1 MATTVNYGNRFKDPI
16 VVRPAIITLENLT
29 QPSFVLNKKSPQI
42 QLNAGIYNF
51 TFTGTDIGTLTKQ
64 INGAG
69 TIDVSSVIP

>member
-1 MATTVNYGNRFKDPI
+1 MATSVNYGNRFRDPI
-16 VVRPAIITLENLT
+16 VVRPAIITLGDVT
-29 QPSFVLNKKSPQI
+29 QPGFVLSKKNPQI

>member
-16 VVRPAIITLENLT
+16 VVRPAIIALENLT
-29 QPSFVLNKKSPQI
+29 QPSFVLSKKNPQI

-51 TFTGTDIGTLTKQ
+51 TFTGTDIGTMTKQ

>member
-1 MATTVNYGNRFKDPI
+1 MATSVNYGNRFKGPI
-16 VVRPAIITLENLT
+16 VVRPAIISKEDLL
-29 QPSFVLNKKSPQI
+29 QPGLVLSKKNPQI

-51 TFTGTDIGTLTKQ
+51 TFTGTDIGTMTKQ

>member
-1 MATTVNYGNRFKDPI
+1 MATSVNYGNRFRDPI
-16 VVRPAIITLENLT
+16 VVRPAIITFGDVT
-29 QPSFVLNKKSPQI
+29 QPGLVLSKKNPQI

-69 TIDVSSVIP
+69 TIDVSAVIP

>member
-1 MATTVNYGNRFKDPI
+1 MATSVNYGNRFRDPI
-16 VVRPAIITLENLT
+16 VVRPAIITLGDVT
-29 QPSFVLNKKSPQI
+29 QPGFVLGKKNPQI

-69 TIDVSSVIP
+69 TIDVSAVIP